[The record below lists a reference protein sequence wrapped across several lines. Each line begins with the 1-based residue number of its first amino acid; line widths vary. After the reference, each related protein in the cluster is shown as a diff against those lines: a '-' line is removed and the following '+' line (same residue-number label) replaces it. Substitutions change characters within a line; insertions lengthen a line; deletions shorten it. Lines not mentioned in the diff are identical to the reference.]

1 MDKREKKDQNK
12 EQSLREMEDNFK
24 MSNIL
29 ITGFPEKEKEIGRK
43 IHEEITAENIPN
55 LMNYIN
61 FQTQDL
67 SKPK

>member
-1 MDKREKKDQNK
+1 
-12 EQSLREMEDNFK
+12 MEDNFK

-29 ITGFPEKEKEIGRK
+29 ITGFPERRKQIGRK

-55 LMNYIN
+55 LVKYIN

-67 SKPK
+67 NKPK

>member
-1 MDKREKKDQNK
+1 MDKREKKDWNN

-24 MSNIL
+24 MYNIL
-29 ITGFPEKEKEIGRK
+29 IIGFPEKKEIGRK
-43 IHEEITAENIPN
+43 IHEEIAAENIPN
-55 LMNYIN
+55 LVTYIK

>member
-1 MDKREKKDQNK
+1 MDKREKIDWNN

-29 ITGFPEKEKEIGRK
+29 IIGFPEKEKEIGRK
-43 IHEEITAENIPN
+43 IHEEIAAENIPN
-55 LMNYIN
+55 LVTYIN

>member
-1 MDKREKKDQNK
+1 
-12 EQSLREMEDNFK
+12 

-29 ITGFPEKEKEIGRK
+29 IIGFPEKEKEIGRK
-43 IHEEITAENIPN
+43 IHEEIAAENIPN
-55 LMNYIN
+55 LVTYIN